1 MNIITNNY
9 HGTAIDNR
17 YSVRP
22 AFNHQC
28 CMSTCSGINQD
39 NFYNGQFGH
48 VNKKSGGSCQ
58 HFHFLENR
66 SPASA
71 TIVTSLATVTRRRD
85 GTASGLGKQET
96 KELCMNSAE
105 KVKAPTVQKVNLAG
119 APVTRV
125 LLSLRFLLVHTLSPQ
140 ADGLTLNSNQICF

>member
-1 MNIITNNY
+1 MIVSTAYECICIMIFNPCSINQLDESNTFSGWSESNLQPQTLNTISSVWKMNIITNNY

-28 CMSTCSGINQD
+28 CMSTCSGIHQD

-71 TIVTSLATVTRRRD
+71 TIVTSLATVTRRQD

-96 KELCMNSAE
+96 KNCA
-105 KVKAPTVQKVNLAG
+105 
-119 APVTRV
+119 
-125 LLSLRFLLVHTLSPQ
+125 
-140 ADGLTLNSNQICF
+140 